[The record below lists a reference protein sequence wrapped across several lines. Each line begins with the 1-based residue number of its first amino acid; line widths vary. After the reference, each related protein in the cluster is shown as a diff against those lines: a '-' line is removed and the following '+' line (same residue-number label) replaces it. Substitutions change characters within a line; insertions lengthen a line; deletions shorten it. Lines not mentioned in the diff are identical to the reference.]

1 MPARHQYINIPY
13 RAGKCGHTHP
23 KVWGDRD
30 APTHGLGICPPS
42 TSARIGGKDKN
53 GKMRIEFFM
62 AMVPP
67 TITHQAKKLT
77 VKNGKAITYNSPEL
91 NAAREKLRAHLSK
104 YIPQK
109 PMTGPVWLGVKW
121 CFPAGVSHWD
131 GEYKISKPDTDNLEK
146 ALKDVMEDLGFFN
159 DDAQVAS
166 EHVEK
171 FWADVP
177 GIYVTMWEIEEEQ
190 I

>member
-1 MPARHQYINIPY
+1 MPTQHIRE
-13 RAGKCGHTHP
+13 
-23 KVWGDRD
+23 DR
-30 APTHGLGICPPS
+30 
-42 TSARIGGKDKN
+42 GKDKN

-91 NAAREKLRAHLSK
+91 NAAREKLKAHLARHV
-104 YIPQK
+104 PQR
-109 PMTGPVWLGVKW
+109 PMMGPVWLGVKW
-121 CFPAGVSHWD
+121 CFPAGVSHQD

-171 FWADVP
+171 FWADIP
-177 GIYVTMWEIEEEQ
+177 GIYITMWEIEEEQ
-190 I
+190 L

>member
-1 MPARHQYINIPY
+1 MPTQHIRE
-13 RAGKCGHTHP
+13 
-23 KVWGDRD
+23 DR
-30 APTHGLGICPPS
+30 
-42 TSARIGGKDKN
+42 GKDKN

-91 NAAREKLRAHLSK
+91 NAAREKLRAHLSG
-104 YIPQK
+104 YVPQK

-121 CFPAGVSHWD
+121 CFPAGANHQD
-131 GEYKISKPDTDNLEK
+131 GEYKATKPDTDNLEK

-171 FWADVP
+171 FWADIP
-177 GIYVTMWEIEEEQ
+177 GIYITMWEIEEEQ
-190 I
+190 L